1 MSTSSSNTIAVL
13 GGGISGLSTAWYLKK
28 RGYEVTLFE
37 SEKETGGVISSE
49 VNQYSVFDFGPNTI
63 RDKTGSVS
71 EMVKELGLEN
81 KVISISEASKTR
93 YIVRSGK
100 LKAVSQNPFSFLF
113 SDVLSWKGKKEL
125 FTEPF
130 RKALKSDDDESIGS
144 FLERR
149 IGKEAVEYLADPFFS
164 GIYAG
169 DIYSLSK
176 KKLIGKLADFEQE
189 YGSISKGFLKSR
201 KEKSSFKPK
210 VISFKNGVQQ
220 LTDKLTERLQGSIL
234 HEEVKS
240 LQLHQS
246 KVKLSTSNQ
255 KYTFDKVVSCL
266 PAYVLKDVLKTDDQK
281 LVNSLSEINYSPML
295 STQLVFKKGNLNLPE
310 NGFGFLVPRKENIR
324 LLGAIW
330 KSNIFREQTDEKFRH
345 VNLMTGGSHDIKV
358 IDQDISD
365 IEKEVIQEFSTIM
378 NVKGGAEMGSSK
390 LWKKAIPQFHVGFAS
405 VEESM
410 DRFQK
415 GNEGFY
421 IGGNYRW
428 GVSVSNC
435 VDGAKKLSKFI
446 QSSHSDRILA

>member
-28 RGYEVTLFE
+28 KGFEVTLFE
-37 SEKETGGVISSE
+37 AQEGTGGVIRSVS
-49 VNQYSVFDFGPNTI
+49 NQYSVFDFGPNTI

-71 EMVKELGLEN
+71 EMIADLSLEDE
-81 KVISISEASKTR
+81 VLSMSEGSKTR
-93 YIVRSGK
+93 FIVKNGE
-100 LKAVSQNPFSFLF
+100 LKKIKQNPISFLF

-125 FTEPF
+125 FSEPI
-130 RKALKSDDDESIGS
+130 RKSLNSDADESIGS

-176 KKLIGKLADFEQE
+176 KKLIGKLSDFEQE

-201 KEKSSFKPK
+201 KKKSSFKPK
-210 VISFKNGVQQ
+210 MISFKKGVQQ
-220 LTDKLTERLQGSIL
+220 LTDKLTERLENSIL

-240 LQLHQS
+240 LHVQQRNF
-246 KVKLSTSNQ
+246 KVTTADHE
-255 KYTFDKVVSCL
+255 YIFDKLVSCL
-266 PAYVLKDVLKTDDQK
+266 PAYVLKEVLKTNAQK
-281 LVNSLSEINYSPML
+281 FENSLSEIDYSPML
-295 STQLVFKKGNLNLPE
+295 STQLVVKKEDLNLPE

-330 KSNIFREQTDEKFRH
+330 KSNIFPDQIEDEYVH

-358 IDQDISD
+358 IDQDIKD
-365 IEKEVIQEFSTIM
+365 IEEEIIEEFSAIM
-378 NVKGGAEMGSSK
+378 NVKGGAEMVSSK

-410 DRFQK
+410 DRFQQE
-415 GNEGFY
+415 NEGFY
-421 IGGNYRW
+421 IGGNFRW
-428 GVSVSNC
+428 GVSASDC
-435 VDGAKKLSKFI
+435 VEGAKNLSEFI
-446 QSSHSDRILA
+446 